1 MNKSGYLSRLLAS
14 MAVAAALALP
24 AGPAFAAALSS
35 GDYVGKTAAE
45 ITESLEQQGYKV
57 REIEREEGNLE
68 AKVVLDGKPYEIY
81 ADPRSGKIIEIEEDD
96 EENEGSIIKRLTK
109 RLIKAVWDWWQL

>member
-1 MNKSGYLSRLLAS
+1 MIKSTYLSRLLAS

-24 AGPAFAAALSS
+24 AGPAFAVPSN

-57 REIEREEGNLE
+57 GEIEMEDGKLE
-68 AKVVLDGKPYEIY
+68 AKVVMDGKPYEIY
-81 ADPRSGKIIEIEEDD
+81 TDPRTGKIVEIEEDD
-96 EENEGSIIKRLTK
+96 EKGGSFIKRLFG
-109 RLIKAVWDWWQL
+109 IGDDD